1 LEIYGVK
8 NIVGIPFGYCG
19 FFEKGLKEIP
29 VRMLSI
35 FSQALKGLIFITSL
49 DHCGDNLQL
58 SRAVVENINLNGG
71 SFLGVSRGGAQTCDV
86 VDSIQVSNL
95 KWKT

>member
-8 NIVGIPFGYCG
+8 NIVGIPFGYRG

-49 DHCGDNLQL
+49 DHCGEVSLVFL
-58 SRAVVENINLNGG
+58 VEE
-71 SFLGVSRGGAQTCDV
+71 
-86 VDSIQVSNL
+86 L
-95 KWKT
+95 KLVTL